1 MMRVVP
7 TLVLSLAL
15 CASADAAT
23 SHRVALPRTRLRAHE
38 RVPAR
43 MDQRISASQRFAVP
57 GWTNGQTEYWLDS
70 ATAAA
75 GLD

>member
-1 MMRVVP
+1 MVRFVL

-15 CASADAAT
+15 CASANAAT
-23 SHRVALPRTRLRAHE
+23 SHRFARPRTRSLAHE
-38 RVPAR
+38 RIPAR
-43 MDQRISASQRFAVP
+43 MDQRVSASQRFAVP

>member
-1 MMRVVP
+1 MMRFVLTV
-7 TLVLSLAL
+7 VLSLAL
-15 CASADAAT
+15 CASASART
-23 SHRVALPRTRLRAHE
+23 SYRFAPPRTQLLAHE
-38 RVPAR
+38 RTPAR
-43 MDQRISASQRFAVP
+43 MDQRVNAPQHFAVP

>member
-1 MMRVVP
+1 MMRVVL

-15 CASADAAT
+15 CASANAAT
-23 SHRVALPRTRLRAHE
+23 SHRFALPRTRLLAHA
-38 RVPAR
+38 RIPAR
-43 MDQRISASQRFAVP
+43 MDQRVTTPRRFAVP
-57 GWTNGQTEYWLDS
+57 GWTDGQTEYWLDS